1 MSVDNASFDV
11 AAQELDA
18 HLQDDPKLFPRSP
31 SPVSDLQSESDGP
44 TLCESE
50 DEDYDPSEDEDE
62 MYASDED
69 EDDEPTF
76 EKQRL
81 LQFEIAT
88 LKGTLSLTKESV
100 RSYELSARVAKES
113 AMHQEMIFEGQRE
126 LIEQQAKFVE
136 QASKSLKQEL
146 QQVKQL
152 LRASQQATQQDVTRT
167 ANAIVS
173 AQPTA
178 QIEDLVTQMGS
189 MSLGQGSQVSANV
202 VFSAQSEL
210 DRRSSRVPEASSSL
224 KNKGEDFVRSDSN
237 TLKVPKV
244 EYQARTKQTARATSS
259 QAAPHRSSEIAR
271 MEGTEQEMTDRWTEE
286 DRRRTLEEDLCSECS
301 TDCDS
306 E

>member
-1 MSVDNASFDV
+1 MMRDMVV
-11 AAQELDA
+11 E
-18 HLQDDPKLFPRSP
+18 
-31 SPVSDLQSESDGP
+31 E
-44 TLCESE
+44 
-50 DEDYDPSEDEDE
+50 
-62 MYASDED
+62 
-69 EDDEPTF
+69 
-76 EKQRL
+76 
-81 LQFEIAT
+81 
-88 LKGTLSLTKESV
+88 
-100 RSYELSARVAKES
+100 
-113 AMHQEMIFEGQRE
+113 QRE
-126 LIEQQAKFVE
+126 LIEQQQKAAE
-136 QASKSLKQEL
+136 QKDAEVSSIKQEL
-146 QQVKQL
+146 QQFKQQFKQQSEQQSAMMQGL
-152 LRASQQATQQDVTRT
+152 TSRQQATQQDVTRT

-173 AQPTA
+173 TQPTA

-224 KNKGEDFVRSDSN
+224 KNKGEDFMRSDSN